1 VTAQLDLFSQQ
12 LLAGAAILGVLVGK
26 AHAVATCEFSG
37 GFQGGTGHDKTSILV
52 DLDRR
57 RFAVRRSDTASP
69 KERLRNRRSGV
80 TRDKLHTG
88 LAFPRG
94 ARAGR
99 RNRKETIQLLLIS
112 ALSAL

>member
-1 VTAQLDLFSQQ
+1 
-12 LLAGAAILGVLVGK
+12 
-26 AHAVATCEFSG
+26 
-37 GFQGGTGHDKTSILV
+37 
-52 DLDRR
+52 
-57 RFAVRRSDTASP
+57 
-69 KERLRNRRSGV
+69 
-80 TRDKLHTG
+80 LHTG